1 MPFLLNAPMNQEQ
14 ISESAIWGLDKLN
27 HCKWLEEE
35 GGNWK
40 SNKKPTD
47 RPQLPDDT
55 DVAMMEQRL

>member
-1 MPFLLNAPMNQEQ
+1 MNQEQ